1 MQLEFQSLSIQK
13 PIRAWWNWVMLGL
26 ILVLLGLK
34 FHLIFLQNV
43 NWDEFL
49 YLAKVHAALRGDLS
63 SPLQTGYVHAFT
75 WLPRISANEVDQVIA
90 ARCVMFVLQA
100 GTCGFIFAVG
110 RKLFGS
116 DAAAVI
122 GVLTYLAFSYT
133 IDHGTSFRADPIAVF
148 LLMAALWL
156 LVRDRGGWVET
167 ASAGILT
174 ALAGIVTIKSILY
187 VPTLGLAVLCLRGDR
202 YSRQRVAEFFIFGVS
217 ALMAFLAIYLMHR
230 YSLDAAKSYSA
241 MNTVAKS
248 TDKVILFDRLFPR
261 REYVDSTLSHD
272 SLTWFLLLAGFGAAI
287 GTTLIQKSHRR
298 GIGLV
303 GMGLPLLTLAFY
315 RNAFPYYYVFA
326 LAAPAVLVT
335 GVIALAE
342 KRLGNA
348 KDGYFRVVFVVLVI
362 SLSISL
368 VGRYASDNVDR
379 TISQRQLI
387 DSVHRTFPQPVP
399 YIDRSSMI
407 SSFQKVGFFMSTWG
421 IENYRESGHPIMR
434 DLLVEKRPVFL
445 IANVHSLM
453 LNHPYRIGR
462 HSLMAE
468 DFDVLRNNFIPH
480 WGIIWVAG
488 KKLDLLMSGAEYQFE
503 ILLPGTY
510 TVEGQASVVIDGVER
525 VPGASI
531 KLGSGYH
538 TALSHQASRSITL
551 RWGTA
556 LYRPAYA
563 PVSDPIFMPFRGLR

>member
-1 MQLEFQSLSIQK
+1 MLFDFHSLPIQK
-13 PIRAWWNWVMLGL
+13 PVRTEWNWAMLGL

-43 NWDEFL
+43 NWDEFIF
-49 YLAKVHAALRGDLS
+49 LAKVHSALRGELPS
-63 SPLQTGYVHAFT
+63 ALQTGYVHAFT
-75 WLPRISANEVDQVIA
+75 WLPRISANEMDQVIA
-90 ARCVMFVLQA
+90 ARAVMLVLQA

-116 DAAAVI
+116 AAAAVF

-187 VPTLGLAVLCLRGDR
+187 VPTLGLAVLFLRGDR

-241 MNTVAKS
+241 MNTVGKS
-248 TDKVILFDRLFPR
+248 TDKVILFDHLFPR
-261 REYVDSTLSHD
+261 REYIDSTLSHD
-272 SLTWFLLLAGFGAAI
+272 SLIWFLLLAGFGAAI
-287 GTTLIQKSHRR
+287 GTTLIQKRHRR
-298 GIGLV
+298 GMGLV

-326 LAAPAVLVT
+326 LAAPAVLVA

-342 KRLGNA
+342 KRLGNT
-348 KDGYFRVVFVVLVI
+348 KIWYFRIVFVVLVI
-362 SLSISL
+362 LLSISL
-368 VGRYASDNVDR
+368 VGRYASNNVDR

-387 DSVHRTFPQPVP
+387 DSVHRMFPQPVP

-407 SSFQKVGFFMSTWG
+407 PSFRKVGFFMSTWG

-434 DLLVEKRPVFL
+434 DLLVEQRPVFL

-462 HSLMAE
+462 HSLIME

-480 WGIIWVAG
+480 WGIIWIAG
-488 KKLDLLMSGAEYQFE
+488 KKLDLVMGGAEYQFE

-510 TVEGQASVVIDGVER
+510 TVEGQASVVIDGIER

-531 KLGSGYH
+531 ELGTGYH